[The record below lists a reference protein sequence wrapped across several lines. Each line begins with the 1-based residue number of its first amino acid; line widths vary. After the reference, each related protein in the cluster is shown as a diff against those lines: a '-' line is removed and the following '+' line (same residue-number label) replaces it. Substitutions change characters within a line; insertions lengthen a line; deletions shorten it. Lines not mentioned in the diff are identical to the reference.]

1 MKDLAGKVAFITGG
15 ASGIGYAMAKAFA
28 GAGMKVVIAD
38 IEKPALDAA
47 VESFKESNAEV
58 LGIELDVTDRDA
70 MEAAAQQTVDHFGK
84 VHVVCNNAG
93 VGGGGPLDQASYNDW
108 DWVLGVNLGGV
119 VNGIQAFV
127 NRIKSHGEG
136 GHIVNTASM
145 AGLVGIG
152 GMGVYN
158 ASKFAV
164 VGISE
169 ALRQDLSGQNIGVS
183 VLCPGFVK
191 TRIHEGGRNRP
202 ADLLNDT
209 DDADSE
215 DQVDVDGEVFASP
228 VLNGID
234 PQYVGDR
241 VLEAVEKDDLYILTH
256 PEMKDL
262 FASRIE
268 GVLAAFDH
276 EGHGDDSQ
284 QAIADAIEAGVG
296 AGRDS

>member
-1 MKDLAGKVAFITGG
+1 MKDLAGKVAFVTGG
-15 ASGIGYAMAKAFA
+15 ASGIGLAMVRAFA

-38 IEKPALDAA
+38 IEKSALDEA
-47 VESFKESNAEV
+47 VASFSESNADI

-70 MEAAAQQTVDHFGK
+70 MERAAQQTVDHFGK

-93 VGGGGPLDQASYNDW
+93 VGGGGPMDETTYNDW
-108 DWVLGVNLGGV
+108 DWVLGVNLNGV

-145 AGLVGIG
+145 AGLLGIG

-169 ALRQDLSGQNIGVS
+169 ALRQDLAEKDIGVS

-191 TRIHEGGRNRP
+191 TRIFEGARNRP
-202 ADLLNDT
+202 AELTDESDEVTAGND
-209 DDADSE
+209 S
-215 DQVDVDGEVFASP
+215 GEVFASP
-228 VLNGID
+228 VMNGID

-241 VLEAVEKDDLYILTH
+241 VLEAVEKNDLYILTH
-256 PEMKDL
+256 PEMKEL
-262 FASRIE
+262 FARRANNI
-268 GVLAAFDH
+268 LAAFDH
-276 EGHGDDSQ
+276 AGHGDESQ
-284 QAIADAIEAGVG
+284 NAIAEGLGAAVSAAIE
-296 AGRDS
+296 